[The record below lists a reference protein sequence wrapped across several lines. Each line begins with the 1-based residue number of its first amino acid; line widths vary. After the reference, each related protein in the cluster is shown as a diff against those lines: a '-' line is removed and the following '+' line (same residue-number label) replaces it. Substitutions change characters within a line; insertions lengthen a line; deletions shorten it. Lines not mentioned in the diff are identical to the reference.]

1 MAARPTSVFDAA
13 RVMLQ
18 RMPAGA
24 AGKLIENFLLPDQ
37 LDRTWMKAVE
47 DSPGPSVF
55 ANFLA
60 AMGVRW
66 DCADDDIARL
76 PATGPAVIVAN
87 HPFGLVE
94 GQILCAL
101 AARVRS
107 DFKILVNSVLADVP
121 ALRDYAIAV
130 DVSGAAARE
139 NSRSLRHAIAW
150 VRRGGMLITFP
161 AGEVS
166 SLQLSKLYIADPAWS
181 GNVTRIIQMTQAT
194 SVPVFFHGANG
205 PGFQMAGLIHP
216 SLRTALLPRELLNKR
231 GRVIRVSIGHPIAP
245 ARVAKL
251 AATDYLWHRTHI
263 LQARNMATSW
273 RFQLPQAAIAG
284 PVKPG
289 ARRAEVESLGAD
301 RLLLESGDYAV
312 YCANASHIPNTLREI
327 GRLRE
332 IAFRKAGEGT
342 GRSLDLDRFDTHYHH
357 LWMWNRKSQEVVGA
371 YRMCG
376 TDSVRARRDLYS
388 STLFRFRAG
397 LLEKFHPALELGR
410 SFVRPEYQKSAVALL
425 LLWKGIGQF
434 VARHP
439 RYRVL
444 FGPVSISRE
453 YNPVSRD
460 LMVSFLEARCN
471 QDLAALVEPRRKLH
485 TRRLR
490 ACDTRLLG
498 SLLSDVDEL
507 SEVVA
512 DLEAD
517 GKGVPVLV
525 RQYLKVG
532 GEMLAFNVDADFSD
546 VVDGLV
552 MVDLARLSRPL
563 LDRYLGKPGAD
574 QFLAFHATRS
584 VAFSS
589 TSRFHS
595 TSSAQSSPNL

>member
-1 MAARPTSVFDAA
+1 MVARSTSVFDAA

-24 AGKLIENFLLPDQ
+24 AGKLIENYLLPDQ
-37 LDRTWMKAVE
+37 LDRCWMKAVE

-55 ANFLA
+55 ASFLA

-66 DCADDDIARL
+66 DCADDDLARL
-76 PATGPAVIVAN
+76 PANGPVVVVAN

-94 GQILCAL
+94 GQILGAL
-101 AARVRS
+101 AARVRT
-107 DFKILVNSVLADVP
+107 DFKILVNTVLGDVP
-121 ALRDYAIAV
+121 ALRDYAIPV
-130 DVSGAAARE
+130 DVSGGAARE
-139 NSRSLRHAIAW
+139 NRRSMRTAIEW

-166 SLQLSKLYIADPAWS
+166 SLQLSKFHIADPAW
-181 GNVTRIIQMTQAT
+181 NENITRIIELTGA
-194 SVPVFFHGANG
+194 SSLPVFFHGSNG

-216 SLRTALLPRELLNKR
+216 SLRTALLPRELMNKR
-231 GRVIRVSIGHPIAP
+231 GRVIRVSIGSPIPPGRFAH
-245 ARVAKL
+245 L
-251 AATDYLWHRTHI
+251 SGGHDATEYLWHRTHI
-263 LQARNMATSW
+263 LQARGIGKSW
-273 RFQLPQAAIAG
+273 RIQLGQAAVAG
-284 PVKPG
+284 PVKVD
-289 ARRAEVESLGAD
+289 AMRAEIESLDAD
-301 RLLLESGDYAV
+301 HLLLESGDYAV
-312 YCANASHIPNTLREI
+312 YCASAPKIPNILREI

-332 IAFRKAGEGT
+332 ISFRNAGEGT
-342 GRSLDLDRFDTHYHH
+342 GRSLDLDRFDAHYRH
-357 LWMWNRKSQEVVGA
+357 LWVWNAKSHEVVGA
-371 YRMCG
+371 YRLCG
-376 TDSVRARRDLYS
+376 TDTVRARRDLYS
-388 STLFRFRAG
+388 NTLFRFRAG

-410 SFVRPEYQKSAVALL
+410 SFVRPEYQKNAIALL

-460 LMVSFLEARCN
+460 LMVSYLEARCGH
-471 QDLAALVEPRRKLH
+471 QDLAALVEPRRKLRS
-485 TRRLR
+485 RRLR

-498 SLLSDVDEL
+498 SLLSGVDEL

-517 GKGVPVLV
+517 GKGIPVLV

-552 MVDLARLSRPL
+552 MVDLSRLTRPL

-574 QFLAFHATRS
+574 KFLEYHA
-584 VAFSS
+584 A
-589 TSRFHS
+589 
-595 TSSAQSSPNL
+595 AA